1 LHFRGAFRVSGTMA
15 AVAVTPVSLTPGV
28 LAEAVVDLGVIA
40 HNVRVLREHAGSAQ
54 LMAVVKADGYGHGAV
69 PVARAALAAGAAE
82 LGVATV
88 EEALALR
95 ADGITA
101 PVLAWLHPPG
111 IDFGP
116 ALLAD
121 VEIAVSS
128 VRQLDELLDAVR
140 RTGRTAT
147 LSVKVDTGLNRNGVA
162 PAEYPAMLSAL
173 HRAVAE
179 DAIRLRGLM
188 SHMVFADQPDNA
200 INDVQG
206 SRFSEMLAEARSRG
220 LRFEIA
226 HLSNSSATMSRPDL
240 AYDMVRPGIA
250 VYGLSPV
257 PELGDMGLVPA
268 MAVKCAVALV
278 KSVRAGEGVSY
289 AHTWI
294 APQDTTVALMP
305 IGYADGVFRSLG
317 GRLEVL
323 INGRRRPGVGRICMD
338 QFLVDLGPGPV
349 DVAEGDEAILF
360 GPGTNGEATAQDWAD
375 LLGTIHYEVVT
386 SPRGRIT
393 RTYREAKT
401 VER

>member
-1 LHFRGAFRVSGTMA
+1 MA
-15 AVAVTPVSLTPGV
+15 VVAVTPISLTPGV
-28 LAEAVVDLGVIA
+28 LAEAVVDLGAIA
-40 HNVRVLREHAGSAQ
+40 HNVRVLRAHAGSAQ
-54 LMAVVKADGYGHGAV
+54 VMAVVKADGYGHGAV
-69 PVARAALAAGAAE
+69 RVAHTALAAGAAE

-88 EEALALR
+88 DEALALR

-116 ALLAD
+116 ALLAN

-128 VRQLDELLDAVR
+128 VRQFDELLDAVR

-147 LSVKVDTGLNRNGVA
+147 VSIKVDTGLNRNGVA
-162 PAEYPAMLSAL
+162 PAHYASMLTAV
-173 HRAVAE
+173 RQAVAD

-188 SHMVFADQPDNA
+188 SHMVFADQPDNP
-200 INDVQG
+200 INDVQAQ
-206 SRFSEMLAEARSRG
+206 RFSEMLAEARNQG
-220 LRFEIA
+220 VRFEIA

-240 AYDMVRPGIA
+240 AFDMVRPGIA

-257 PELGDMGLVPA
+257 PELGDMGLIPA
-268 MAVKCAVALV
+268 MTVKCAVALV

-294 APQDTTVALMP
+294 AERDTTVALMP
-305 IGYADGVFRSLG
+305 VGYADGVFRSLG
-317 GRLEVL
+317 GRLDVL
-323 INGRRRPGVGRICMD
+323 INGSRRPGVGRICMD
-338 QFLVDLGPGPV
+338 QFLVDLGPGPL
-349 DVAEGDEAILF
+349 DVGEGDEAILF
-360 GPGTNGEATAQDWAD
+360 GPGTSGEPTAQDWAD

-393 RTYREAKT
+393 RTYREAEA
-401 VER
+401 VEQ